1 MRKVN
6 IVVVLHGRDVSLVSQ
21 LVRVLIER
29 TILLFSIPSFQT
41 VSHTHTC
48 THAHTHTQCVC
59 VCVCVCVLVH
69 RYYRLVTGIGNGQPS
84 ARHPR
89 YL

>member
-6 IVVVLHGRDVSLVSQ
+6 IVVVLHGGDVSLVSQ

-48 THAHTHTQCVC
+48 THAHTHTHTR
-59 VCVCVCVLVH
+59 VCVCVCVLVRAIICGKIWH
-69 RYYRLVTGIGNGQPS
+69 SYNMYVHFP
-84 ARHPR
+84 
-89 YL
+89 

>member
-1 MRKVN
+1 MSVEFVREGVRKVN

-41 VSHTHTC
+41 VMRRSHTHTC
-48 THAHTHTQCVC
+48 THAHTHTH
-59 VCVCVCVLVH
+59 LD
-69 RYYRLVTGIGNGQPS
+69 
-84 ARHPR
+84 
-89 YL
+89 